1 MRQVTVVE
9 HLSLDGVMQA
19 PGRADEDP
27 RDGFDRGGW
36 GQAYDDEVLGRLMG
50 EQMTGGPGALLFG
63 RRTYEDLVGWWLARD
78 DGNPFTDAIR
88 KAEKYVVTTRPD
100 EPLPYEGSTAVRPAD
115 LAGLRAGAGPDLTVL
130 GSGQV
135 VTALRAAALVDRY
148 VLIVC
153 PVLLGRGRRLFPD
166 GAPADLRLVDSVPTT
181 TGVIV
186 ATYEPVR

>member
-1 MRQVTVVE
+1 MRQVTVLQHV
-9 HLSLDGVMQA
+9 SLDGVMQA

-27 RDGFDRGGW
+27 RGGFDRGGW
-36 GQAYDDEVLGRLMG
+36 ARPYTDEVLGRLMA
-50 EQMTGGPGALLFG
+50 ERMAGGPGALLFG

-88 KAEKYVVTTRPD
+88 KAEKYVVTTRPG
-100 EPLPYEGSTAVRPAD
+100 EPLPYEGSTALRPEGLAD
-115 LAGLRAGAGPDLTVL
+115 LRASAGPDLTVM

-135 VTALRAAALVDRY
+135 VAALRAEGLVDRY
-148 VLIVC
+148 VLIMC
-153 PVLLGRGRRLFPD
+153 PLLLGRGRRLFPD

>member
-1 MRQVTVVE
+1 MRQVTVLE
-9 HLSLDGVMQA
+9 HVSLDGVMQA

-36 GQAYDDEVLGRLMG
+36 GQPYNDEVLGRLMG
-50 EQMTGGPGALLFG
+50 QRMAGGHGALLFG
-63 RRTYEDLVGWWLARD
+63 RRTYEDLVGWWLAQD
-78 DGNPFTDAIR
+78 DGNPFTDSIR

-100 EPLPYEGSTAVRPAD
+100 EPLPYEGSTAVRPED
-115 LAGLRAGAGPDLTVL
+115 LADLRAGAGPDLTVM

-135 VTALRAAALVDRY
+135 VAALREEGLVDRY

-153 PVLLGRGRRLFPD
+153 PLLLGRGRRLFPD